1 MSIFHQEEYSGDTMP
16 NLNSSLSVFKKLFK
30 WIFKDY
36 EIKKA
41 SDGEVYLVVKAI
53 IDNQI
58 SPVFLTTISDS
69 GYGQLYQKVMDDM
82 ATTDTD
88 LFNRV
93 TVNRVTRIHKDKIY
107 RGLLLLCSKK

>member
-16 NLNSSLSVFKKLFK
+16 NMSNSLTVFKKLFK

-36 EIKKA
+36 EVKKD
-41 SDGEVYLVVKAI
+41 SDGEIYLVVRAI
-53 IDNQI
+53 ICNQI
-58 SPVFLTTISDS
+58 NPVFLTTISDA
-69 GYGQLYQKVMDDM
+69 GYGRLYQKVMDDI

-93 TVNRVTRIHKDKIY
+93 TVNRVTRVHNDKTY
-107 RGLLLLCSKK
+107 RGFILLYSKK